1 MVLFCFISSMP
12 FLFSVYLLQHNFHT
26 LYAELLNA
34 YMVEFDKLIVRFL
47 DLKKSPVVLR
57 VVLYV

>member
-1 MVLFCFISSMP
+1 MP
-12 FLFSVYLLQHNFHT
+12 FLFSVYFLQHNFRT
-26 LYAELLNA
+26 LYAKLLNA

-47 DLKKSPVVLR
+47 GLKKSPVVLR